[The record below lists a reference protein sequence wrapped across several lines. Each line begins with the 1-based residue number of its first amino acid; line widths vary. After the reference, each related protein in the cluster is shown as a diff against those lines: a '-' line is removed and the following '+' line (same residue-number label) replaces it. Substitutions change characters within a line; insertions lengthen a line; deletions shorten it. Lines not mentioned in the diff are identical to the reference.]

1 MSKNTKQT
9 STQAAALAAKT
20 LTNPNASAIARSLA
34 GSVVA
39 QTHTGKQTG
48 AQMETT
54 ASEVLRSEKY
64 SAETKSL
71 AASLLSQSNKDR

>member
-9 STQAAALAAKT
+9 SPQVAALAAKT
-20 LTNPNASAIARSLA
+20 LTNANASAIARSLA

-39 QTHTGKQTG
+39 QAHTGKQTG

-64 SAETKSL
+64 SADTKSL